1 MDNVV
6 VLGSANAVPDSRHD
20 NTHLLIQA
28 GKTNVLVDCASSP
41 VQRLEKAGTSLESI
55 NNIFFT
61 HFHPDHVAGAP
72 LLFMVMWLKGR
83 SVPLHLYGLEIT
95 LQKIRQ
101 AMELYDY
108 HTWPGMFPL
117 AYHFLPEVEGYHAF
131 EDENLF
137 ITTSPVKHLIPTI
150 GLRVD
155 YKDSRK
161 SLMYTCDTEPC
172 PAVISLA
179 HKVDILLHEAAGNA
193 RGHSSP
199 QQAAEDARAADS
211 RSLVLIHYDYSHP
224 ELAKMVEQARQIF
237 PGEVSLAQ
245 DFMQIGF

>member
-1 MDNVV
+1 MDKVF
-6 VLGSANAVPDSRHD
+6 VLGSANAVPDGGHD

-41 VQRLEKAGTSLESI
+41 VQRLEMAGISLENI
-55 NNIFFT
+55 DTIFFT

-83 SVPLHLYGLEIT
+83 SAPLHLYGLDIT
-95 LQKIRQ
+95 LQKMRQ
-101 AMELYDY
+101 TMELYDY

-117 AYHFLPEVEGYHAF
+117 EYHILPEVEGYRAF
-131 EDENLF
+131 EDENLC

-150 GLRVD
+150 GLRVE

-172 PAVISLA
+172 PAVKSLA
-179 HKVDILLHEAAGNA
+179 HKVDVLLHEAAGNA

-199 QQAAEDARAADS
+199 QQAAEDARAADA

-224 ELAKMVEQARQIF
+224 DLAAMVEQARQIF
-237 PGEVSLAQ
+237 PGDVSLAQ